1 MQVQVEGRSYH
12 VYQLTFGCYSDKW
25 ESWWLHE
32 DHFTTDDEI
41 KLQIQTGAVKF
52 FPVWEEWKKRHDAW
66 TLEKFGFVPDNRGND
81 RVTQEFDPPRVERV
95 QNHNGSYLDRIVTE
109 IVSPTALEDLKH
121 YNESRYLGEPLDI
134 FEQVMKLAGFIPLEP
149 TLTTDD
155 VCRPHD
161 QYLSFIQSIGLEY
174 VP

>member
-1 MQVQVEGRSYH
+1 MQVQVEGRAYH

-32 DHFTTDDEI
+32 DHFTTDEI

-66 TLEKFGFVPDNRGND
+66 TLEKFGFVPDRGGHD
-81 RVTQEFDPPRVERV
+81 YVREEHGKVMRV
-95 QNHNGSYLDRIVTE
+95 QLNDSHIPTFLHVTE
-109 IVSPTALEDLKH
+109 IESPTALEDLNH
-121 YNESRYLGEPLDI
+121 YLATGYLDEPRDI
-134 FEQVMKLAGFIPLEP
+134 YERVMKLAGFIPLEP
-149 TLTTDD
+149 TLHTDD

-161 QYLSFIQSIGLEY
+161 RFLSFINSIGLEY